1 MVNDLLDIKMIEK
14 GVFEPTYDNFS
25 LKETLKFV
33 LQMFSEQ
40 SKLTQNEVSHQA
52 LEPKSLLEAY
62 DMSYDVIMLEKAA
75 MPEVL
80 YGDVMRL
87 KQVLIN
93 LIKNSLKFT
102 KHGTI
107 KIFTAYDKVKQMLE
121 VHVVDSGRGI
131 TKSEMS
137 TLFNMFGKL
146 KRTASQNS
154 EGIGMGLMICKSIVE
169 ANRGLLDVKSK
180 GENQGSSFIFTM

>member
-1 MVNDLLDIKMIEK
+1 MIEK

-25 LKETLKFV
+25 LKETLEFV

-40 SKLTQNEVSHQA
+40 AKMTQNEVTHQA

-102 KHGTI
+102 RHGTVRV
-107 KIFTAYDKVKQMLE
+107 FTSYDKVKQMLE

-146 KRTASQNS
+146 KRTA
-154 EGIGMGLMICKSIVE
+154 K
-169 ANRGLLDVKSK
+169 
-180 GENQGSSFIFTM
+180 